1 MEARSTVSPSVQR
14 LWSPRCCARTWP
26 CRTCAHHATTLSHL
40 LRNSDTG
47 YTSAKSR
54 PDMNR
59 PSETTH
65 LVVLMTRLAVLTL
78 SSPWHILVTS
88 AYILLAHERVYSPVK
103 LACRVFSARPVPVAS
118 ITTAR
123 IRLLA
128 VNHTPHTD
136 IVSTSGRI
144 WSPYRPGT
152 L

>member
-1 MEARSTVSPSVQR
+1 
-14 LWSPRCCARTWP
+14 
-26 CRTCAHHATTLSHL
+26 
-40 LRNSDTG
+40 
-47 YTSAKSR
+47 
-54 PDMNR
+54 MNR

-88 AYILLAHERVYSPVK
+88 AYILLAHERVYSPAK

-152 L
+152 LSKHDAYSELTPDLVSVVRDTLTMITTPRESLSDSKSLRDNVHASLLRHSHNS